1 MKLFNLDSPVMRALS
16 RMADLLI
23 LNFFA
28 LICCIPIVTAG
39 ASFTAMHY
47 MCLKM
52 ARNEET
58 YVVRGFFKSFKDNFK
73 QATIIWLMCLVVFA
87 LLAGD
92 FYLLMV
98 IPNLHMVLR
107 VIIFVTAIVVCCAAT
122 FVFPVLAKFDNTV
135 KQTIK
140 NAFLISV
147 IQFPKTVV
155 MFIMN
160 WLPWVLMFSVIQI
173 APLCIFF
180 GLSAP
185 AFASAY
191 LYNGFFKKM
200 EDQIMEVNAPASDA
214 PEEQESSGEEDE
226 RIFHDELDSSILNN
240 NNIN

>member
-1 MKLFNLDSPVMRALS
+1 MRIFSLDSPVIRALS

-73 QATIIWLMCLVVFA
+73 QATIIWLICLAVFA

-107 VIIFVTAIVVCCAAT
+107 AIIFVTAIVVCCAAT

-155 MFIMN
+155 MFILN
-160 WLPWVLMFSVIQI
+160 WLPWVLMFTVIQI

-180 GLSAP
+180 GLAAP
-185 AFASAY
+185 AYASAY
-191 LYNGFFKKM
+191 LYNGFFQKM
-200 EDQIMEVNAPASDA
+200 EDQILEAQAANTTVT
-214 PEEQESSGEEDE
+214 EEADGEDE
-226 RIFHDELDSSILNN
+226 RIFHDELDVSISNN

>member
-1 MKLFNLDSPVMRALS
+1 MKIFSLDSPVIRALS

-28 LICCIPIVTAG
+28 GICCIPIITAG
-39 ASFTAMHY
+39 ASFTALHY

-58 YVVRGFFKSFKDNFK
+58 YVVRGFFKSFKENFK
-73 QATIIWLMCLVVFA
+73 QATLIWLICLAVLV
-87 LLAGD
+87 LLVGD
-92 FYLLMV
+92 FYLIMAMPDL
-98 IPNLHMVLR
+98 NMVLR
-107 VIIFVTAIVVCCAAT
+107 AIIFVTAIVVCCTMT
-122 FVFPVLAKFDNTV
+122 FLFPVLAKFDNTI

-140 NAFLISV
+140 NAFLISI
-147 IQFPKTVV
+147 IQFPKTIV
-155 MFIMN
+155 MFILN
-160 WLPWVLMFSVIQI
+160 WLPWILMLTVIQI

-191 LYNGFFKKM
+191 LYNKFFQKM
-200 EDQIMEVNAPASDA
+200 EDQIMEAKAANSAET
-214 PEEQESSGEEDE
+214 EELQDGEDE
-226 RIFHDELDSSILNN
+226 RIFHDELDSSISNN